1 MKITILYDNTL
12 FQGNLKPDWGFS
24 CLVEA
29 YNRTILFDTGA
40 NGDLLLKNMEKMN
53 IHPSSVDDVF
63 ISHAHFDHVGGL
75 SAFLNRNSR
84 VTVFVPVSL
93 RGVRHAKKVIH
104 VDEPMTLYENFY
116 STGELEEIE
125 QAMAV
130 KTAKGLVLIVGCSH
144 PDMKNIMETASQFG
158 RIYAIV
164 GGLHG
169 FDDYELFKNLDF
181 ICPIHCTQH
190 IAEIKALY
198 PEKYIEGG
206 IGKIIEL

>member
-12 FQGNLKPDWGFS
+12 FQKNLKPDWGFS
-24 CLVEA
+24 CLAEA
-29 YNRTILFDTGA
+29 HGRTILFDTGA
-40 NGDLLLKNMEKMN
+40 NGALLLENMEKLK
-53 IHPSSVDDVF
+53 IQPSSVDDVF

-75 SAFLNRNSR
+75 SAFLNRNTK

-93 RGVRHAKKVIH
+93 RGVRNAGKVIH
-104 VDEPMTLYENFY
+104 VDKPMTLYENFY

-125 QAMAV
+125 QSMAV

-169 FDDYELFKNLDF
+169 FDDYELFKNLDV
-181 ICPIHCTQH
+181 ICPTHCTQH

-198 PEKYIEGG
+198 PEKYTEGG
-206 IGKIIEL
+206 VGKIIEL

>member
-12 FQGNLKPDWGFS
+12 FQNNLEPDWGFS

-29 YNRTILFDTGA
+29 HGRTILFDTGA
-40 NGDLLLKNMEKMN
+40 NGALLLENMEKLN
-53 IHPSSVDDVF
+53 IQPSYVNDVF
-63 ISHAHFDHVGGL
+63 ISHPHFDHIGGL
-75 SAFLNRNSR
+75 SAFLNKNAR
-84 VTVFVPVSL
+84 VNVYVPVSF
-93 RGVRHAKKVIH
+93 RGVRNARKVIH
-104 VDEPMTLYENFY
+104 VDKPITFHENFY

-130 KTAKGLVLIVGCSH
+130 KTGKGLVLIVGCSH
-144 PDMKNIMETASQFG
+144 PDMKNIMDTASQFG
-158 RIYAIV
+158 KIYAIV

-169 FDDYELFKNLDF
+169 FDDYELFKNLDV
-181 ICPIHCTQH
+181 ICPTHCTQH

-206 IGKIIEL
+206 VGRIIEL